1 MDFNYVCRYLKEYC
15 NHEIPIQLM
24 IQKKKRFGQH
34 FLTDKNIA
42 TKIVSGL
49 LANKSE
55 TVIEVGPGEGVLT
68 NYLINR
74 FSRNLFLIEIDK
86 ELISALHEKFPSII
100 DQILNIDF
108 LELNIDETFKQDVSV
123 IGNFPYNISS
133 QILFNVIEYR
143 EKVVEVVGMF
153 QKEVAKRICSA
164 PGTKDYGILSV
175 LTQAFYDTQYLFS
188 VSKNVFSPPPKVESG
203 VIRLE
208 RKVNFKL
215 DCNEKLFQ
223 RIVKQ
228 AFQQRRKTLRNSL
241 KSIINDRANN
251 DIIANDI
258 FNKRPE
264 ELSFN
269 DFIFITNLLT
279 D

>member
-1 MDFNYVCRYLKEYC
+1 
-15 NHEIPIQLM
+15 M
-24 IQKKKRFGQH
+24 IQKKKKYGQH

-49 LANKSE
+49 RTASSQ
-55 TVIEVGPGEGVLT
+55 TVIEVGPGAGILT
-68 NYLINR
+68 NLLFNK
-74 FSRNLFLIEIDK
+74 FNTNLFLVEIDN
-86 ELISALHEKFPSII
+86 ELITPLHEKYSSLKE
-100 DQILNIDF
+100 QILNIDF
-108 LELNIDETFKQDVSV
+108 LELNLRDTFKQEISI

-153 QKEVAKRICSA
+153 QKEVAKRICSG

-175 LTQAFYDTQYLFS
+175 LTQAFYQTQYLFT
-188 VSKNVFSPPPKVESG
+188 VSRNVFSPPPKVESG

-208 RKVNFKL
+208 RKTNFHL
-215 DCNEKLFQ
+215 ECNEKLFQ

-241 KSIINDRANN
+241 RSIINDRINN
-251 DIIANDI
+251 DLITNEI
-258 FNKRPE
+258 FNNRPE
-264 ELSFN
+264 DLSFE
-269 DFIFITNLLT
+269 DFVFITNLL

>member
-1 MDFNYVCRYLKEYC
+1 
-15 NHEIPIQLM
+15 M
-24 IQKKKRFGQH
+24 IQKKKKYGQH
-34 FLTDKNIA
+34 FLKDKNIA
-42 TKIVSGL
+42 GKIVSGL
-49 LANKSE
+49 KTSKSGI
-55 TVIEVGPGEGVLT
+55 VIEVGPGEGILT
-68 NYLINR
+68 NLLINR
-74 FSRNLFLIEIDK
+74 FNSGLHLVEIDGD
-86 ELISALHEKFPSII
+86 LITDLHEKFPALKEQII
-100 DQILNIDF
+100 HADF
-108 LELNIDETFKQDVSV
+108 LEINLEKVFNNEISI

-143 EKVVEVVGMF
+143 NNVIEVVGMF
-153 QKEVAKRICSA
+153 QKEVAKRICSG

-175 LTQAFYDTQYLFS
+175 LIQAFYNTEYLFS

-208 RKVNFKL
+208 RKDNFKL

-228 AFQQRRKTLRNSL
+228 GFQQRRKKLHNSL
-241 KSIINDRANN
+241 KSFINDSTQ
-251 DIIANDI
+251 DEI

-269 DFIFITNLLT
+269 DFIYLTKLLG
-279 D
+279 